1 LKKPINKKS
10 RPMQTTSTPAFAA
23 LRRARQN
30 LLAAAVVG
38 VVAFTSTSTKDDW
51 KTVFAFEKN

>member
-1 LKKPINKKS
+1 
-10 RPMQTTSTPAFAA
+10 MQTTSTLAFAA